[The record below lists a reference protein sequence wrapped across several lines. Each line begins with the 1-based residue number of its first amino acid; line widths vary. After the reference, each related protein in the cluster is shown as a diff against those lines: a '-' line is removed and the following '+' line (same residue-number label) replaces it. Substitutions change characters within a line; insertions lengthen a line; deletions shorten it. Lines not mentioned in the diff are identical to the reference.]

1 MKIGNREFDVKNKTY
16 IMGILNVTPDSFS
29 DGGKWN
35 DMDHALKHTE
45 AMIAEGADILDIG
58 GESTRPGHTPVGAQ
72 EEIERILPVIEAVKG
87 RFDIPISVD
96 TYKGCVAEE
105 ALKHGAD
112 LINDIWGLKYDP
124 EMAPVIARYQ
134 APCCLMHNKDNTE
147 YNNFIVDMLAETQ
160 ECVNI
165 AKRAGIAD
173 DKIILDPGV
182 GFGKTYEM
190 NLMTMDNLELFRK
203 LGYPVL
209 LGTSRKSMIGLALD
223 LPVDQRVEGTLATS
237 VIGVMKGCAFV
248 RVHDIKENKRVIQMT
263 EAILGREEELMDKI
277 EIRDLEIFANHGV
290 FPEETALG
298 QKFVVSAV
306 MYTETRPAGLT
317 DDLSAAINY
326 GEVSHMIT
334 DFLQKNTYKLL
345 EAAVENLAETLLLS
359 LPLLKKITL
368 RIEKPWAPVGL
379 PLKTVAVEITRGW
392 HTAYIAFGSNMGDKK
407 KYLDNAI
414 QGLRDMKEIVVEKV
428 SEYLV
433 TEPYGDV
440 EQDEFLNGALRV
452 RTLLSPEELL
462 DRLHVLEQ
470 AADRKRIIHWG
481 PRTLDLD
488 ILFYDNEIIDTVE
501 LHVPHI
507 DMENRDFVLKPMVEI
522 APYLRHPVLNLTME
536 QLLKKLE
543 GKTLAV

>member
-72 EEIERILPVIEAVKG
+72 EEIERILPVIESVKG

-237 VIGVMKGCAFV
+237 VIGVMNGCAFV

-263 EAILGREEELMDKI
+263 EAILGR
-277 EIRDLEIFANHGV
+277 
-290 FPEETALG
+290 
-298 QKFVVSAV
+298 
-306 MYTETRPAGLT
+306 
-317 DDLSAAINY
+317 
-326 GEVSHMIT
+326 
-334 DFLQKNTYKLL
+334 
-345 EAAVENLAETLLLS
+345 
-359 LPLLKKITL
+359 
-368 RIEKPWAPVGL
+368 
-379 PLKTVAVEITRGW
+379 
-392 HTAYIAFGSNMGDKK
+392 
-407 KYLDNAI
+407 
-414 QGLRDMKEIVVEKV
+414 
-428 SEYLV
+428 
-433 TEPYGDV
+433 
-440 EQDEFLNGALRV
+440 
-452 RTLLSPEELL
+452 
-462 DRLHVLEQ
+462 
-470 AADRKRIIHWG
+470 
-481 PRTLDLD
+481 
-488 ILFYDNEIIDTVE
+488 
-501 LHVPHI
+501 
-507 DMENRDFVLKPMVEI
+507 
-522 APYLRHPVLNLTME
+522 
-536 QLLKKLE
+536 
-543 GKTLAV
+543 